1 MEHPIC
7 AFSSSLKGI
16 GAVPPRHREGI
27 CAIAPRDIHKALFQ
41 NAATLHVRQRA
52 ANDDALVI
60 QVIGQAISTRATPH
74 K

>member
-27 CAIAPRDIHKALFQ
+27 RAKAPRGIHKALFQ
-41 NAATLHVRQRA
+41 NAEALRVRQRV
-52 ANDDALVI
+52 ANNDKLVI
-60 QVIGQAISTRATPH
+60 QVIGQAISNSPQ
-74 K
+74 